1 MNTIIINPKDKKEF
15 EFVSELLKKLGVDA
29 KVLSDEQKEDLG
41 LSVLMKDADRS
52 EFTSED
58 EIMSKLSK

>member
-29 KVLSDEQKEDLG
+29 KVLSAEQKEDLG

-52 EFTSED
+52 EFASED